1 MVRFTFVLA
10 LVSTLVSIASG
21 AFSSTSKKNV
31 VVYYGQGASQAGL
44 ATYCADSSID
54 IIVLSFVYLFPAQA
68 NGYPGINF
76 GNQCG
81 GTVYAGPGY
90 NGTNNTVNNHLYQCP
105 AIQKD
110 LYTCRQ
116 SYPSKKILLSLG
128 GATTDYQLTGAT
140 DGTSF
145 ANLLWGLFG
154 PRTTTWVNAG
164 KPRPF
169 DYNGVGFAIDGFDL
183 DIEHQPTDS
192 WAGYTALAT
201 QLRTN
206 YAMVSGTTFYLTASP
221 QCIVPDAN
229 LQGVLLKGT
238 FDMLFLQ
245 YYNTPQC
252 SAAAWVSANPNYK
265 SGGTFNT
272 SGFTFD
278 QWVTWLST
286 TPSKNARLFIGLPAS
301 SSAASAASVV
311 TPAQAQNLIDAY
323 YCRSN
328 FGGISVWEA
337 TYAAANVVNGLN
349 FYQNMKKD
357 LNTSS
362 TNTKLSCVQSSA
374 SSASSGS
381 TSSTSTPSSTS
392 SSTSKSTSSSSS
404 STTKS
409 TSSTSS
415 STSKST
421 SSTTTTSSTSSST
434 SSSSTSLPT
443 STNGECGTAQGTVCG
458 TGLCCSQYGYC
469 GSGSA
474 YCGTGCQPGYG
485 TCS

>member
-1 MVRFTFVLA
+1 MVRFAFILAVLSS
-10 LVSTLVSIASG
+10 LTSI
-21 AFSSTSKKNV
+21 
-31 VVYYGQGASQAGL
+31 GQGPSQAGL

-68 NGYPGINF
+68 NGYPGVNF

-81 GTVYAGPGY
+81 GTVYPGPGY
-90 NGTNNTVNNHLYQCP
+90 NGTNNTANNHLYQCP

-110 LYTCRQ
+110 LYTCRT

-128 GATTDYQLTGAT
+128 GATTQYQLTGAS
-140 DGTSF
+140 DGTAF
-145 ANLLWGLFG
+145 ANVLWGLFG
-154 PRTTTWVNAG
+154 PRTTAWVNAG
-164 KPRPF
+164 KARPF

-183 DIEHQPTDS
+183 DIEHQPTDN
-192 WAGYTALAT
+192 WAGYTALAA
-201 QLRTN
+201 QLKTN
-206 YAMVSGTTFYLTASP
+206 YASVSGTYYLTASP

-238 FDMLFLQ
+238 FDMIFIQ

-265 SGGTFNT
+265 SGGSFNT

-278 QWVTWLST
+278 QWVTWLSS
-286 TPSKNARLFIGLPAS
+286 TPSKNARLFIGLPGS
-301 SSAASAASVV
+301 SNAASAASLVSP
-311 TPAQAQNLIDAY
+311 TQAQNLIDAY

-337 TYAAANVVNGLN
+337 TYAAANVANGRN

-362 TNTKLSCVQSSA
+362 TDTKLSCV
-374 SSASSGS
+374 S
-381 TSSTSTPSSTS
+381 T
-392 SSTSKSTSSSSS
+392 TSSSSS
-404 STTKS
+404 SKSPTTSTTKS
-409 TSSTSS
+409 T
-415 STSKST
+415 
-421 SSTTTTSSTSSST
+421 TSSST
-434 SSSSTSLPT
+434 SSSSSSLPT
-443 STNGECGTAQGTVCG
+443 SPNGLCG
-458 TGLCCSQYGYC
+458 TGQGFTCGSGMCCSQYGYC
-469 GSGSA
+469 GTGSA
-474 YCGTGCQPGYG
+474 YCGTGCQQGYG